1 MKYVLLGNL
10 SPEWASR
17 QTPRSVSSK
26 RPLVL
31 TVLLLLI
38 PLQRLPLD
46 GATRVRVM
54 VITGVAVLSYV
65 VMVYLIFFL
74 TYTPIATP
82 HVLGVQGRYF
92 VIALPAAAIFLASV
106 INVELPRG
114 APAAIAIAGSLIA
127 GIATVEALF
136 RAHW

>member
-1 MKYVLLGNL
+1 VL
-10 SPEWASR
+10 
-17 QTPRSVSSK
+17 
-26 RPLVL
+26 
-31 TVLLLLI
+31 
-38 PLQRLPLD
+38 
-46 GATRVRVM
+46 